1 MPMYEYMLH
10 ECYVTAN
17 CEVYPLEIID
27 LLFVEML
34 FLRLPVGAVMMSKL
48 LYNGAKPK
56 LSEEFKGAKKTIT
69 LKDLSQWDY
78 QTVKNLLL

>member
-1 MPMYEYMLH
+1 ML
-10 ECYVTAN
+10 TAS
-17 CEVYPLEIID
+17 CEIYLLEIR
-27 LLFVEML
+27 FAVCGML

-56 LSEEFKGAKKTIT
+56 LSEEFEGAKKTIT

-78 QTVKNLLL
+78 QTVKNQLL